1 MAGDGEGL
9 AAHSPIALSE
19 AIKALPPAAL
29 AGAASKL
36 VAASVGDISVVFS
49 RSPDHK
55 HYALADLEWMILPA
69 VAHGQFY
76 VAEAM
81 NKTTGFRAPI
91 AVVTWALVSEEV
103 DRRLSAD
110 LSDRI
115 RLRPDEWKSGDVA
128 WIVELAGAPA
138 GVRHALQ
145 WLKAGPFKDRDIK
158 LVVRDGSGAPQAVTL
173 DKLMSAASAKAT
185 KEKMS

>member
-1 MAGDGEGL
+1 VADPGESV
-9 AAHSPIALSE
+9 AEYPPVALTE
-19 AIKALPPAAL
+19 AMKALPPAAL

-36 VAASVGDISVVFS
+36 VAASVGDIAVVLS
-49 RSPDHK
+49 RSPAHK
-55 HYALADLEWMILPA
+55 HYSLADIEWMILPA

-81 NKTTGFRAPI
+81 NKATGFRAPI

-103 DRRLSAD
+103 DWRLSAD
-110 LSDRI
+110 LSHRI

-128 WIVELAGAPA
+128 WVVDLAGAPA

-145 WLKAGPFKDRDIK
+145 WLKAGPFKDRDVK
-158 LVVRDGSGAPQAVTL
+158 LVVRDGAGNARVAPLETL
-173 DKLMSAASAKAT
+173 TGEAT
-185 KEKMS
+185 GEERTP